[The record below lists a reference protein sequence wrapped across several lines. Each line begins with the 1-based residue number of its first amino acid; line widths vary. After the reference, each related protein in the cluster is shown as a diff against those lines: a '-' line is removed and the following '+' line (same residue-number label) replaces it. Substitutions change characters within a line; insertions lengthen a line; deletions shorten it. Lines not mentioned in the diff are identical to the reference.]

1 MRRGFKFW
9 YLAAA
14 AGVLLLLGLA
24 FQAGSLRQSV
34 AVEQAAQT
42 APEQAPAPEQQEE
55 RPSGGFQIAGTADID
70 GALREDKSVYAEDDP
85 DSVVYF
91 YVTVRYGSEARGTN
105 HTFNEVNNAVR
116 FADSTHVDTQVYA
129 DALVQVG
136 DEDGP
141 VPGML
146 GYGETDSNATI
157 RIRGNSSTLMPQKSY
172 KLSLNDEAGL
182 WRGQSNIALN
192 KHAFDATRLRNKLYF
207 DLAQNLSDVP
217 SARTQFVR
225 LFIRDETSGATQF
238 EDYGLFT
245 QVEVP
250 TKKYLANHG
259 LDRAGYLY
267 KVISFNYEPNDL
279 IKNFDDP
286 YFDLAAMDTV
296 ISCRG
301 REDNTRLLEMIEAV
315 NDTAR
320 DINEVIDAYFDRD
333 NYMQWLAFNI
343 LMGNRDTT
351 MQNYYLYSPL
361 NGSKFYFIPWDGDA
375 SLMRYESSIEDGQPV
390 ADWEWGIANYWGIML
405 HKRFLRDAGN
415 RADLEAVVDQMHT
428 WLNKETVD
436 ALAARYYETVSQ
448 YIYNMPDY
456 LNLQHTRTEVEDI
469 LSRLGDEVEENYRD
483 FKESLTD
490 AMPFWMYEAEETGE
504 DVVLSWEP
512 AYDFEGRAMTYSVEI
527 SRYPDMR
534 QPLFSQSGL
543 TTTRLTLPEN
553 TLGDGEFYWRVRAIR
568 EDGAVAEAMNEVVIN
583 DIYYLGVY
591 SFVLT

>member
-24 FQAGSLRQSV
+24 FQAGSLRQTV

-136 DEDGP
+136 DENGP

-286 YFDLAAMDTV
+286 DFDLTAMDTV

-568 EDGAVAEAMNEVVIN
+568 EDGAVEEARNA
-583 DIYYLGVY
+583 
-591 SFVLT
+591 VLNNKI

>member
-24 FQAGSLRQSV
+24 FQAGSLRQTV

-286 YFDLAAMDTV
+286 DFDLAAMDTV

-320 DINEVIDAYFDRD
+320 DINEVIDAYFDRN

-390 ADWEWGIANYWGIML
+390 ADWEWGIANYWGVML

-512 AYDFEGRAMTYSVEI
+512 AYDFEGRAMTYNVEI

-543 TTTRLTLPEN
+543 TATRLTLPEN

>member
-24 FQAGSLRQSV
+24 FQAGSLRQTV

-136 DEDGP
+136 DENGP

-225 LFIRDETSGATQF
+225 LFIRDETSGTTQF

-286 YFDLAAMDTV
+286 DFDLTAMDTV

-320 DINEVIDAYFDRD
+320 DINEVIDAYFDRN

-390 ADWEWGIANYWGIML
+390 ADWEWGIANYWGVML

-456 LNLQHTRTEVEDI
+456 LNLQHTRAEVEDI

-490 AMPFWMYEAEETGE
+490 AMPFWMYEVEETGE

-543 TTTRLTLPEN
+543 TATRLTLPEN
-553 TLGDGEFYWRVRAIR
+553 TLGDGEFYWRVRATR

>member
-24 FQAGSLRQSV
+24 FQAGSLRQTV

-286 YFDLAAMDTV
+286 DFDLTAMDTV

-320 DINEVIDAYFDRD
+320 DINEVIDAYFDRN

-390 ADWEWGIANYWGIML
+390 ADWEWGIANYWGVML

-456 LNLQHTRTEVEDI
+456 LNLQHTRAEVEDI

-512 AYDFEGRAMTYSVEI
+512 AYDFEGRAMTYNVEI

-543 TTTRLTLPEN
+543 TATRLTLPEN
-553 TLGDGEFYWRVRAIR
+553 TLGDGEFYWRVRATR

>member
-24 FQAGSLRQSV
+24 FQAGSLRQTM

-136 DEDGP
+136 DENGP

-286 YFDLAAMDTV
+286 DFDLTAMDTV

-320 DINEVIDAYFDRD
+320 DINEVIDAYFDRN

-390 ADWEWGIANYWGIML
+390 ADWEWGIANYWGVML

-456 LNLQHTRTEVEDI
+456 LNLQHTRAEVEDI
-469 LSRLGDEVEENYRD
+469 LSRLGDEVEENCRD

-568 EDGAVAEAMNEVVIN
+568 GDGAVAEAMNEVVIN

>member
-24 FQAGSLRQSV
+24 FQAGSLRQTV

-136 DEDGP
+136 DEYGP

-286 YFDLAAMDTV
+286 DFDLTAMDTV

-428 WLNKETVD
+428 GLNKETVD

-456 LNLQHTRTEVEDI
+456 LNLQHTRAEVEDI

>member
-24 FQAGSLRQSV
+24 FQAGSLRQTV

-136 DEDGP
+136 DEYGP

-286 YFDLAAMDTV
+286 DFDLAAMDTV

-390 ADWEWGIANYWGIML
+390 ADWEWGIANYWGVML

-456 LNLQHTRTEVEDI
+456 LNLQHTRAEVEDI

-512 AYDFEGRAMTYSVEI
+512 AYDFEGRAMTYNVEI

-543 TTTRLTLPEN
+543 TATRLTLPEN
-553 TLGDGEFYWRVRAIR
+553 TLGDGEFYWRVRATR

>member
-24 FQAGSLRQSV
+24 FQAGSLRQTV

-136 DEDGP
+136 DENGP

-286 YFDLAAMDTV
+286 DFDLAAMDTV

-301 REDNTRLLEMIEAV
+301 REDNTRLLEMIEAWMEV
-315 NDTAR
+315 N
-320 DINEVIDAYFDRD
+320 NLE
-333 NYMQWLAFNI
+333 N
-343 LMGNRDTT
+343 
-351 MQNYYLYSPL
+351 
-361 NGSKFYFIPWDGDA
+361 FIG
-375 SLMRYESSIEDGQPV
+375 
-390 ADWEWGIANYWGIML
+390 
-405 HKRFLRDAGN
+405 
-415 RADLEAVVDQMHT
+415 
-428 WLNKETVD
+428 
-436 ALAARYYETVSQ
+436 AARA
-448 YIYNMPDY
+448 
-456 LNLQHTRTEVEDI
+456 LWRRARAGRT
-469 LSRLGDEVEENYRD
+469 
-483 FKESLTD
+483 
-490 AMPFWMYEAEETGE
+490 
-504 DVVLSWEP
+504 
-512 AYDFEGRAMTYSVEI
+512 
-527 SRYPDMR
+527 
-534 QPLFSQSGL
+534 
-543 TTTRLTLPEN
+543 
-553 TLGDGEFYWRVRAIR
+553 
-568 EDGAVAEAMNEVVIN
+568 GAGSN
-583 DIYYLGVY
+583 G
-591 SFVLT
+591 

>member
-1 MRRGFKFW
+1 MRRGFKCW

-24 FQAGSLRQSV
+24 FQAGSLRQTV

-105 HTFNEVNNAVR
+105 HTFNEVNNTVR

-136 DEDGP
+136 DENGP

-286 YFDLAAMDTV
+286 DFDLTAMDTV

-320 DINEVIDAYFDRD
+320 DINEVIDAYFDRN

-390 ADWEWGIANYWGIML
+390 ADWEWGIANYWGVML

-415 RADLEAVVDQMHT
+415 RADLEAVVDQMHI

-456 LNLQHTRTEVEDI
+456 LNLQHTRAEVEDI

-543 TTTRLTLPEN
+543 TATRLTLPEN

>member
-1 MRRGFKFW
+1 MRRGFKLW

-14 AGVLLLLGLA
+14 AGGLLVLGLS
-24 FQAGSLRQSV
+24 FQASVLRQKVTTEEQPV
-34 AVEQAAQT
+34 ASSQS
-42 APEQAPAPEQQEE
+42 EE
-55 RPSGGFQIAGTADID
+55 PTQSNGGGNFQIAQTPEID
-70 GALREDKSVYAEDDP
+70 SGLHEDKNVYNEDDP
-85 DSVVYF
+85 DSIVYF

-105 HTFNEVNNAVR
+105 HTLDEVNNAIR
-116 FADSTHVDTQVYA
+116 FQDEVHVDTEVYA

-136 DEDGP
+136 DENGP

-157 RIRGNSSTLMPQKSY
+157 RIRGNSSSLMPQKSY

-192 KHAFDATRLRNKLYF
+192 KHSFDATRLRNKLYF
-207 DLAQNLSDVP
+207 DLAKNLTDVP
-217 SARTQFVR
+217 SLRTQFVR
-225 LFIRDETSGATQF
+225 LFIKDETSGSTQF
-238 EDYGLFT
+238 VDYGLFT

-250 TKKYLANHG
+250 TKKYLSNHG

-267 KVISFNYEPNDL
+267 KVINFNYESNDL

-286 YFDLAAMDTV
+286 TFDQEAMDTV

-301 REDNTRLLEMIEAV
+301 REDNTRLMEMIEAV
-315 NDTAR
+315 NNTAM
-320 DINEVIDAYFDRD
+320 DIDEVVERYFDRD

-375 SLMRYESSIEDGQPV
+375 SLMRYEGNQEDSQPV
-390 ADWEWGIANYWGIML
+390 ADWEWGISNYWGVLL
-405 HKRFLRDAGN
+405 HQRFLRKAGN
-415 RADLEAVVDQMHT
+415 RTDLEKVVDEMYT

-436 ALAARYYETVSQ
+436 ALAAEYYETVSQ

-456 LNLQHTRTEVEDI
+456 LYLQHTRAEVEDI
-469 LSRLGDEVEENYRD
+469 VSKLGDEVEENYRC
-483 FKESLTD
+483 FKESLTNP
-490 AMPFWMYEAEETGE
+490 MPFWMYEIENNGTEVT
-504 DVVLSWEP
+504 LTWEP
-512 AYDFEGRAMTYSVEI
+512 AYDFKGQTMTYSVEV

-534 QPLFSQSGL
+534 NPLVSYTDLAVTSL
-543 TTTRLTLPEN
+543 TIPKS
-553 TLGDGEFYWRVRAIR
+553 TLGSGEYYWRVVATRD
-568 EDGAVAEAMNEVVIN
+568 DGTPVDAMNEVVVN
-583 DIYYLGVY
+583 ETYYLGVDR
-591 SFVLT
+591 FDLP

>member
-9 YLAAA
+9 YLAAG

-24 FQAGSLRQSV
+24 FQAGSLRQTV

-42 APEQAPAPEQQEE
+42 APEQAPAPERQEE

-136 DEDGP
+136 DEYGP

-286 YFDLAAMDTV
+286 DFDLAAMDTV

-390 ADWEWGIANYWGIML
+390 ADWEWGIANYWGVML

-456 LNLQHTRTEVEDI
+456 LNLQHTRAEVEDI

-512 AYDFEGRAMTYSVEI
+512 AYDFEGRAMTYNVEI

-543 TTTRLTLPEN
+543 TATRLTLPEN

>member
-24 FQAGSLRQSV
+24 FQAGSLRQTV

-136 DEDGP
+136 DENGP

-286 YFDLAAMDTV
+286 DFDLAAMDTV

-390 ADWEWGIANYWGIML
+390 ADWEWGIANYWGVML

-490 AMPFWMYEAEETGE
+490 AMPFWMYETEETGE

-543 TTTRLTLPEN
+543 TATRLTLPEN
-553 TLGDGEFYWRVRAIR
+553 TLGDGEFYWRVRATR

>member
-1 MRRGFKFW
+1 M
-9 YLAAA
+9 
-14 AGVLLLLGLA
+14 
-24 FQAGSLRQSV
+24 
-34 AVEQAAQT
+34 
-42 APEQAPAPEQQEE
+42 
-55 RPSGGFQIAGTADID
+55 
-70 GALREDKSVYAEDDP
+70 
-85 DSVVYF
+85 
-91 YVTVRYGSEARGTN
+91 
-105 HTFNEVNNAVR
+105 
-116 FADSTHVDTQVYA
+116 
-129 DALVQVG
+129 
-136 DEDGP
+136 
-141 VPGML
+141 
-146 GYGETDSNATI
+146 
-157 RIRGNSSTLMPQKSY
+157 
-172 KLSLNDEAGL
+172 
-182 WRGQSNIALN
+182 
-192 KHAFDATRLRNKLYF
+192 
-207 DLAQNLSDVP
+207 P

-286 YFDLAAMDTV
+286 DFDLAAMDTV

-390 ADWEWGIANYWGIML
+390 ADWEWGIANYWGVML

-543 TTTRLTLPEN
+543 TATRLTLPEN

-591 SFVLT
+591 SFALT

>member
-24 FQAGSLRQSV
+24 FQAGSLRQTV

-129 DALVQVG
+129 NALVQVG
-136 DEDGP
+136 DENGP

-286 YFDLAAMDTV
+286 DFDLAAMDTV

-390 ADWEWGIANYWGIML
+390 ADWEWGIANYWGVML

-456 LNLQHTRTEVEDI
+456 LNLQHTRAEVEDI

-504 DVVLSWEP
+504 DVILSWEP
-512 AYDFEGRAMTYSVEI
+512 AYDFEGRAMTYNVEI

-543 TTTRLTLPEN
+543 TATRLTLPEN